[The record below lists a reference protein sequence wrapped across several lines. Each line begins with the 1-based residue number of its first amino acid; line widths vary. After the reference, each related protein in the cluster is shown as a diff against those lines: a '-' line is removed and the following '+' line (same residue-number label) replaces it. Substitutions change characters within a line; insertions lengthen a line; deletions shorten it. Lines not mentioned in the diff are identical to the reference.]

1 MRFARTTAAT
11 AAAGLAAFTVAAC
24 SSNEPESPELT
35 ETTVSTSVSTAP
47 ATPTST
53 TASSEAG
60 TEEAAAVESALNAL
74 STAAGAVPGGQVFD
88 LETERAGDQLQ
99 FEAKVAADGA
109 EHKVIVDEA
118 GHTVLSQQPSEKPDD
133 DIAKLDGI
141 TVTAEQALQTA
152 SDDLEGA
159 QFSELEIDS
168 NADGAVIWEVELV
181 GADGAKT
188 EYNIDAHTGEI
199 LSP

>member
-35 ETTVSTSVSTAP
+35 ETTVTTSVSTAP

-53 TASSEAG
+53 TGEAG
-60 TEEAAAVESALNAL
+60 TAQAAAVESALSAL
-74 STAAGAVPGGQVFD
+74 ATAATAVPGGQVFD
-88 LETERAGDQLQ
+88 LETEREGDQLQ
-99 FEAKVAADGA
+99 FEAKVAADGVQ
-109 EHKVIVDEA
+109 HTVLLDET
-118 GHTVLSQQPSEKPDD
+118 GHTVLSQQPEEEPDD
-133 DIAKLDGI
+133 DIAKLEGI

-152 SDDLEGA
+152 SDDLPGA
-159 QFSELEIDS
+159 QFGELEIDS
-168 NADGAVIWEVELV
+168 NADDAVIWEVELL

>member
-11 AAAGLAAFTVAAC
+11 AAAGLTALTVAAC
-24 SSNEPESPELT
+24 TSTESESPELN
-35 ETTVSTSVSTAP
+35 ESVSTSVSTAP

-53 TASSEAG
+53 TAASEAAH
-60 TEEAAAVESALNAL
+60 EAAAIESALNAL
-74 STAAGAVPGGQVFD
+74 GTAAGAVPGGQVFD

-109 EHKVIVDEA
+109 ETKVVIDET
-118 GHTVLSQQPSEKPDD
+118 GHTVISQQPVDKPDD
-133 DIAKLDGI
+133 DIAKLEGT

-159 QFSELEIDS
+159 LFDELEIDS

-181 GADGAKT
+181 DADGAKT

>member
-1 MRFARTTAAT
+1 M
-11 AAAGLAAFTVAAC
+11 
-24 SSNEPESPELT
+24 
-35 ETTVSTSVSTAP
+35 
-47 ATPTST
+47 
-53 TASSEAG
+53 
-60 TEEAAAVESALNAL
+60 ESALNAL
-74 STAAGAVPGGQVFD
+74 GTAAGAVPGGQVFD

-109 EHKVIVDEA
+109 ETTVIIDET
-118 GHTVLSQQPSEKPDD
+118 GHTVISQQPVDKPDD

-152 SDDLEGA
+152 ADDLEGA
-159 QFSELEIDS
+159 LFNELEIDT

-181 GADGAKT
+181 DADAAKT
-188 EYNIDAHTGEI
+188 EYAIDAHTGEI